1 MTLLLTKKDTI
12 AGFPAMEVRR
22 IMREILSCHG
32 RIRPNGTGAEKR
44 IEEWLRPPVPL
55 GQLMSVFLSE
65 GLLQPSK
72 EEKGAY
78 ELTEKGTAVA
88 QSKACK
94 PITRET
100 GNEAIK
106 GLLRRAKAVNG
117 DPQFVRRVEA
127 LVLFGSFVT
136 EKERPSDVDV
146 AFKLRPRWA
155 NKEEHDKRES
165 ECISAAMQGGRRFQN
180 VVAELCWPERQVEL
194 YLRNR
199 VRCLSFQDWDTFLRL
214 RKKNPGQ
221 PYRVLFGDEEKVEA
235 EITAVEQEKDSR

>member
-1 MTLLLTKKDTI
+1 MTLLLTKKDTV

-22 IMREILSCHG
+22 IMRKILSCHG
-32 RIRPNGTGAEKR
+32 RICPNGAGAEKR

-72 EEKGAY
+72 EMKGVY
-78 ELTEKGTAVA
+78 ELTKKGIAVA

-117 DPQFVRRVEA
+117 DPHFVRCVET

-136 EKERPSDVDV
+136 EKEQPSDVDV

-155 NKEEHDKRES
+155 NQEEQDRRES
-165 ECISAAMQGGRRFQN
+165 ECISTAMRQGRRFQN
-180 VVAELCWPERQVEL
+180 LTQQLYWPETQVEL

-199 VRCLSFQDWDTFLRL
+199 VRCLSFQDWHTFLRL
-214 RKKNPGQ
+214 RKEEPGQ
-221 PYRVLFGDEEKVEA
+221 PYRVLYGEADKVAA
-235 EITAVEQEKDSR
+235 EIMAVEQGKESK